1 MKDTIQ
7 NHLARL
13 RRNRSRKKKAA
24 AVLVCLSL
32 VVAASVSWSL
42 RMTGES
48 QSAETYCGMEEHS
61 HSEACIQRTLT
72 CGLDESDAYGG
83 HTHSPDYYEER
94 QTLLCQQEE
103 HSHSAESGCFDADG
117 TLTCQA
123 QEHVH
128 GSSCYLSE
136 PVLICGQPETV
147 PAESSGDT
155 GHVHTDAC
163 YEVSYTC
170 GFEQEHTHALAC
182 YSNPEADVET
192 AADWEQT
199 VSDVQLTGNFAEDL
213 IAIVKTQLG
222 YKESKDNYTV
232 VTDADGEERTKGYTR
247 YGAWYGDTYGD
258 WCAMFVSFCLNY
270 ADIPE
275 DVFPRDA
282 SCDRWVESLSREDW
296 EMFRPAASYS
306 PYPGDLVFFDTDRDG
321 TADHV
326 GIVSGPTPEYT
337 GTEEY
342 YEDDETYTLTGIKT
356 IEGNFADRVSER
368 EYKLE
373 NENILG
379 YAMLPV
385 NNNVIAANDLK
396 KASLEVTLR
405 TAKYANKSYSFD
417 DLSGYSPFDFASS
430 ETYSAYE
437 YTEGSQHYY
446 LIPISLLE
454 AAYGDYGF
462 VFDASKACQF
472 DYQTGQNKSYTA
484 GSYEEYGNEWYLK
497 VKCASNDT
505 PVVYYTLLTVADD
518 TVTPSSTVI
527 HMFDYWTTRSRSDSD
542 NHSSNNPTDL
552 NGGINH
558 NHVLKFERD
567 LTNLGAINYSYGG
580 TATPSKATQGIVQ
593 NMLGGDGYPVL
604 SGDTSL
610 GMKAE
615 DTYSLGYLFNPY
627 EETGGKESFPRTTG
641 LLSVD
646 SQGYFYYN
654 SAERYAQLDEMTHS
668 FTVYREPA
676 GRNTSISGLKYGQFY
691 PFNDAHEVALL
702 GSKTDPI
709 NHYFGMSLT
718 TRFIQQNGGYTD
730 ANHSKPTT
738 FEFSGDND
746 VWIFIDDVLVAD
758 LGGLGSSRSVEIN
771 FVTGDVTINDGTSD
785 TPNTTIKEAFQSA
798 RQTWSNTE
806 SNTFADNTTHVL
818 KFFYLERGNYDSNL
832 KFKYNLTEIPP
843 TSIYKIDQYGGA
855 VDGATFAVYPAKV
868 MEGKWFYAD
877 GANGTAVVAADAL
890 NNPTYDSNWGISYQ
904 EITIPAVY
912 YGSTDRN
919 GSMTFVDADEMPLSL
934 DEIKKLCGEHFILRE
949 VVVPDGYRTVSD
961 EMYLYIE
968 GGLLQVADLY
978 GTGIWASPNAMITA
992 TNTLHVAE
1000 SSNSVAE
1007 GLKDETAVS
1016 FDNGTGRY
1024 SIKYYDPA
1032 QGSNGTLFA
1041 VVLKRNA
1048 HDNEMKQ
1055 FKDLKFITWD
1065 PLYGNDIQGYNI
1077 IANTSDN
1084 NLEQVLEAAR
1094 KQNVLANNV
1103 FTERASGMQLLFED
1117 LPGKPERYYSYMV
1130 ENNITPDSNQDPQYL
1145 VAYYWTTGTLA
1156 DATSTNTVRISSHE
1170 GTTPAADSG
1179 FDVQWGSTIEVPN
1192 MENRLF
1198 YQKLDT
1204 EGAYINDAVF
1214 ALYPVGE
1221 DNNEY
1226 YYIAADGTHI
1236 YLEPDT
1242 DGDNKGVA
1250 YIGTGNRS
1258 EAVWSINTD
1267 DLSRGTGT
1275 LVGYVTGKDAGV
1287 ITVTADN
1294 NMVYT
1299 IKPAMRTDGQSL
1311 VGMTHPACEY
1321 VNEDGTGHFG
1331 LLKEGYYILREIV
1344 SPNGFAMNAE
1354 EIKVIVNTDGVFA
1367 NAGSAGDGVVVGNGV
1382 GYLSKTMDVFAS
1394 AGSIDE
1400 SLTWIYSTLKLSE
1413 DFTDSTF
1420 GGFNLSNMT
1429 HYVKQNIDEK
1439 DGYGNEITNDL
1450 SQAMVTYLRYDPE
1463 MDSSLFDYRPTYTQ
1477 DERIVG
1483 KAATYIDE
1491 NGELQQVTL
1500 KTQKPTST
1508 LAGEGTM
1515 RLYSEVGWTTLAAYQ
1530 DCSLGSTLTSGNTYY
1545 EDLDGRNIANLFSNS
1560 TFVQVTDKSSV
1571 DLTVVKTGS
1580 DGTEDNHQY
1589 LDGAEFTLAK
1599 TEGENTYYYNP
1610 ENNSWVRIEG
1620 ETAPSLTTATQ
1631 GDKKSYFTIPG
1642 LSDGTYTLTETKSP
1656 NENYEITGS
1665 PWTIVVG
1672 AQTVTVTDADGN
1684 QTQAATKLTVNSA
1697 PWTEMTDTDPYYN
1710 AASHAAQYRMDVVN
1724 TYKDAVID
1732 IHVKK
1737 VGADAA
1743 NPADQSP
1750 LAGAKFVLYRENAG
1764 ESTNRTYYI
1773 AGTGDG
1779 MPTWGA
1785 RDDATVFE
1793 SSGAEASFTISSL
1806 AAGTYYLM
1814 EVEAPAGH
1822 SQMTGVIPI
1831 VITTTA
1837 DAAHTTTA
1845 ALGDGYPNDD
1855 VAFDAATNTVTV
1867 KNYAGYELP
1876 ETGGTGTTLFT
1887 LGGLL
1892 ILAATLVYGYGLR
1905 RRQERRTR

>member
-1 MKDTIQ
+1 MKNTIQ
-7 NHLARL
+7 NHLIRL

-32 VVAASVSWSL
+32 VVAVGVSWSL

-48 QSAETYCGMEEHS
+48 QSAGIYCGMEEHS

-72 CGLDESDAYGG
+72 CGLDESGADGG
-83 HTHSPDYYEER
+83 HTHSPDCYEER

-136 PVLICGQPETV
+136 PVLICGQQETV
-147 PAESSGDT
+147 SAESSGDT

-170 GFEQEHTHALAC
+170 GFEQEHTHGLAC

-192 AADWEQT
+192 SADWEQT

-213 IAIVKTQLG
+213 IAIAKTQLG

-270 ADIPE
+270 ADISE

-282 SCDRWVESLSREDW
+282 SCGRWVETLSGEDW

-306 PYPGDLVFFDTDRDG
+306 PYPGDLVFFDTDQDG
-321 TADHV
+321 TADHM
-326 GIVSGPTPEYT
+326 GIVSGLTPEYT
-337 GTEEY
+337 GTESY

-356 IEGNFADRVSER
+356 IEGNSDDMVEER
-368 EYKLE
+368 EYGLTDE
-373 NENILG
+373 TILG
-379 YAMLPV
+379 YGVLPD
-385 NNNVIAANDLK
+385 ND
-396 KASLEVTLR
+396 V
-405 TAKYANKSYSFD
+405 
-417 DLSGYSPFDFASS
+417 
-430 ETYSAYE
+430 
-437 YTEGSQHYY
+437 
-446 LIPISLLE
+446 
-454 AAYGDYGF
+454 AAYALNANPLTTTLSP
-462 VFDASKACQF
+462 ASTLINLF
-472 DYQTGQNKSYTA
+472 DYKANNGTSWAENGSNQNAGINNGHYLKFINSGGTRGTANWWTGNNGQNA
-484 GSYEEYGNEWYLK
+484 G
-497 VKCASNDT
+497 V
-505 PVVYYTLLTVADD
+505 
-518 TVTPSSTVI
+518 
-527 HMFDYWTTRSRSDSD
+527 M
-542 NHSSNNPTDL
+542 
-552 NGGINH
+552 
-558 NHVLKFERD
+558 
-567 LTNLGAINYSYGG
+567 
-580 TATPSKATQGIVQ
+580 QGIVK
-593 NMLGGDGYPVL
+593 NNLGDDGYPLL
-604 SGDTSL
+604 SGNQTIVGGNTESL
-610 GMKAE
+610 AYLFDSSTNANKKAYSNVQNLLQLDNEGYYYYDSTKNYAEFDE
-615 DTYSLGYLFNPY
+615 DTN
-627 EETGGKESFPRTTG
+627 
-641 LLSVD
+641 
-646 SQGYFYYN
+646 
-654 SAERYAQLDEMTHS
+654 S
-668 FTVYREPA
+668 FTVYDDWA
-676 GRNTSISGLKYGQFY
+676 IQFNSGNDGEFF
-691 PFNDAHEVALL
+691 PFNPANTVD
-702 GSKTDPI
+702 KTTSANATSL
-709 NHYFGMSLT
+709 NHYFGLSLT
-718 TRFIQQNGGYTD
+718 TRFIHKYNGYTD
-730 ANHSKPTT
+730 ASHGKATT
-738 FEFSGDND
+738 FEFSGDDD
-746 VWIFIDDVLVAD
+746 VWIFVDNVLVAD
-758 LGGLGSSRSVEIN
+758 LGGIHDAQR
-771 FVTGDVTINDGTSD
+771 VTIDFAEGTVKISTVYGKTGEQTTNFSDIFQGTNVELETYDGKTTLKND
-785 TPNTTIKEAFQSA
+785 
-798 RQTWSNTE
+798 
-806 SNTFADNTTHVL
+806 TTHTL
-818 KFFYLERGNYDSNL
+818 KFFYLERGGSASNL
-832 KFKYNLTEIPP
+832 RLKYNLTEIPA
-843 TSIYKIDQYGGA
+843 TSIYKVDQYGGA

-877 GANGTAVVAADAL
+877 GANGTEVVAADAL
-890 NNPTYDSNWGISYQ
+890 NNPTYDSNWGISYH

-968 GGLLQVADLY
+968 GGLLQVADPY

-992 TNTLHVAE
+992 KNTLYVAE

-1007 GLKDETAVS
+1007 ELKDETAVS

-1024 SIKYYDPA
+1024 TIKYYDPA
-1032 QGSNGTLFA
+1032 QDSNGTLFA

-1065 PLYGNDIQGYNI
+1065 PLYGNDIQGYSI

-1094 KQNVLANNV
+1094 KQNALANNV

-1170 GTTPAADSG
+1170 DTTPAADSG

-1250 YIGTGNRS
+1250 YIGAGNRS
-1258 EAVWSINTD
+1258 GAVWSINTD

-1275 LVGYVTGKDAGV
+1275 LAGYVTGKDAGV

-1367 NAGSAGDGVVVGNGV
+1367 NAGSAGNGVVVGNGV
-1382 GYLSKTMDVFAS
+1382 GYLSKTMDIFAS
-1394 AGSIDE
+1394 EGSIDE

-1477 DERIVG
+1477 EERIVG

-1508 LAGEGTM
+1508 LAGEGTI
-1515 RLYSEVGWTTLAAYQ
+1515 RLYSEVGWTTLAVYQ

-1560 TFVQVTDKSSV
+1560 TFVRVTDKSSV

-1610 ENNSWVRIEG
+1610 EDNSWVRIEG

-1631 GDKKSYFTIPG
+1631 GDKKSYFTISG

-1672 AQTVTVTDADGN
+1672 AQTVTVTDAEGN

-1710 AASHAAQYRMDVVN
+1710 ANSHAAQFRLDVVN

-1737 VGADAA
+1737 VGVDAA

-1750 LAGAKFVLYRENAG
+1750 LGGAKFVLYRENAG
-1764 ESTNRTYYI
+1764 ESANRTYYI
-1773 AGTGDG
+1773 AGTGNT

-1855 VAFDAATNTVTV
+1855 VAFDAADNTVTV

-1876 ETGGTGTTLFT
+1876 ETGGCGTTLFT